1 MHCGL
6 RNQFFFLHQFI
17 CSLPFFLPF
26 FLTLIQ
32 IAAPLVPRIKGPS
45 DTSQFQEYDE
55 NASLF
60 RPSPIPVYPKEFE
73 DFQGR
78 HLGVTCCPLALL
90 YASKGFYYYNFCP
103 VCLRSSFV
111 ILGDF
116 CRVQCTV
123 YLLLGLKTAFR
134 FDLFG
139 VKIITLPVLALTSN
153 RPSIS
158 QNFFVPYVSV
168 ISSVYWNVA
177 EPEPPIFCRSHHF

>member
-1 MHCGL
+1 MCPGS
-6 RNQFFFLHQFI
+6 R
-17 CSLPFFLPF
+17 
-26 FLTLIQ
+26 
-32 IAAPLVPRIKGPS
+32 GPATPPS
-45 DTSQFQEYDE
+45 SRSMTRMP
-55 NASLF
+55 ASLGP
-60 RPSPIPVYPKEFE
+60 RPYPSIPKSLKTSRAAILVS
-73 DFQGR
+73 R
-78 HLGVTCCPLALL
+78 VALSL
-90 YASKGFYYYNFCP
+90 SYTLVRASIIYYYNFCP

-111 ILGDF
+111 IWGDF

-134 FDLFG
+134 SDLFG

-168 ISSVYWNVA
+168 ISSVYCNVA